1 MWTKPDGVL
10 AFYNMEP
17 RNLKIPPCTAKR
29 LGGIIKTHR
38 GRMSKSAFLAA
49 LITSA
54 VTNVA
59 HGVPLPDPVEIE
71 PGDFRQVNFR
81 IDGATYERF
90 VNLCPFVNGRA
101 VVGPVFAALIEAV
114 P

>member
-1 MWTKPDGVL
+1 MWTKPAGML
-10 AFYNMEP
+10 YFYHMEF
-17 RNLKIPPCTAKR
+17 RNLKIPPSTAKR
-29 LGGIIKTHR
+29 LCGILKTQ
-38 GRMSKSAFLAA
+38 GAMNKSAYLAA

-59 HGVPLPDPVEIE
+59 HGVPLPDPIEVE
-71 PGDFRQVNFR
+71 PNDYRQVNFR
-81 IDGATYERF
+81 VDGATYERF
-90 VNLCPFVNGRA
+90 VNLCPHVGGRV

>member
-1 MWTKPDGVL
+1 
-10 AFYNMEP
+10 MEF

-29 LGGIIKTHR
+29 LGGIVKSHKGT
-38 GRMSKSAFLAA
+38 MSKSAILAA
-49 LITSA
+49 IITSA

-59 HGVPLPDPVEIE
+59 RGVALPDPVEME
-71 PGDFRQVNFR
+71 PGNFRQVNFR

-101 VVGPVFAALIEAV
+101 VVGPVFAAL
-114 P
+114 